1 MVLALAYAGAA
12 LSRTRL
18 AGGGKERKRLIQRGT
33 RLKASWRENI
43 VQWHLRKKKARNQ
56 PRLLTASNPE

>member
-33 RLKASWRENI
+33 RLDLQGVDELEFSE
-43 VQWHLRKKKARNQ
+43 
-56 PRLLTASNPE
+56 